1 VVGCGG
7 DDDEGSAATTTTV
20 DSAAAPTETQEEQ
33 SDPAVDERIAEEAG
47 LVLEDFPTGWQQND
61 EQADRKPSECSGVQE
76 ARAAAS
82 ARVPSPRFLHGE
94 STFAESVVYIYA
106 DESAA
111 SEAFAGLVGR
121 ETRTCLGEEIGQRAG
136 EAEEEDLEFG
146 EPTTSR
152 VVIDPLGDERD
163 ATRITIPVSAQGIDV
178 DIIAD
183 YVLVRVG
190 RGIAAVTFVDTLT
203 AFDED
208 LKAELTSKV
217 VRRLSA
223 ALD

>member
-33 SDPAVDERIAEEAG
+33 SDPAADERIAEEAG
-47 LVLEDFPTGWQQND
+47 LVLEDFPT
-61 EQADRKPSECSGVQE
+61 
-76 ARAAAS
+76 
-82 ARVPSPRFLHGE
+82 
-94 STFAESVVYIYA
+94 
-106 DESAA
+106 
-111 SEAFAGLVGR
+111 AGSR
-121 ETRTCLGEEIGQRAG
+121 
-136 EAEEEDLEFG
+136 
-146 EPTTSR
+146 TTSR
-152 VVIDPLGDERD
+152 RIESPRNARVSRRPARRPLPACPPLDFFTERAHSRRVWSASRGRVGGERGVRRSGRSRDEDMPWRGDRTARRGSGGGGSRVRRTDDQPGRHRPPPGDERD

-208 LKAELTSKV
+208 LKAELMSKV